1 MFEKSGFDDM
11 KGLYMRQFGVY
22 MWCIET
28 AKATMEGI
36 KMISRAKMITMIKE
50 TTDELRRIENEIN
63 GEPSHFRYVR
73 LTDRKWDLEARYAML
88 MRKSG
93 QVAA

>member
-1 MFEKSGFDDM
+1 M
-11 KGLYMRQFGVY
+11 V
-22 MWCIET
+22 T
-28 AKATMEGI
+28 
-36 KMISRAKMITMIKE
+36 RAHMITMIKE
-50 TTDELRRIENEIN
+50 TTRELRLIENEIN
-63 GEPSHFRYVR
+63 QSPSHYLYVR